1 MSPASELQPDAI
13 REVVDCPF
21 CGSASRRPV
30 TAPVLDGECHSL
42 AEPWQSMR
50 FQMVECADCGT
61 LYQRVR
67 PRREDIGQFY
77 SSEYDCYESLVQRG
91 PIVRTLAQITARQ
104 LVKKVERLRP
114 PENDVFVDFGCGS
127 GTWMELLASIDA
139 PWKMVGTEISPDLIR
154 EVEAL
159 GFSGHVCDDSDIEK
173 CFEPESV
180 GIFHMNHVI
189 EHVQSPLQLFRK
201 LHDLLVPGGIVIGQ
215 TPDAD
220 CLERRIFGDHWV
232 QWHLPRHLVIFD
244 KVSMRK
250 HAEAAGLEVVALDSS
265 PSGAVMWGASTLKWW
280 AERRGRPYR
289 VTREPLHPYLM
300 LLFAPFSFVQS
311 KVANTSHMDF
321 VLQRPR

>member
-1 MSPASELQPDAI
+1 MSVPIEVQPDDV

-21 CGSASRRPV
+21 CGSPGCRPA
-30 TAPVLDGECHSL
+30 TRPIPDGECHSL
-42 AEPWQSMR
+42 AEPWRSMR
-50 FQMVECADCGT
+50 FQMVECLGCGT

-91 PIVRTLAQITARQ
+91 PIVRTLAQISARQ
-104 LVKKVERLRP
+104 LVRKIERHRP

-127 GTWMELLASIDA
+127 GSWLELFASIDA
-139 PWKMVGTEISPDLIR
+139 PWTMVGTEIAPELIAQ
-154 EVEAL
+154 VEEL
-159 GFSGHVCDDSDIEK
+159 GLTGHVCDDSDIEK

-180 GIFHMNHVI
+180 GVFHMNHVI
-189 EHVQSPLQLFRK
+189 EHVQSPLALLRK
-201 LHDLLVPGGIVIGQ
+201 LHDLLVPGGLVVGQ
-215 TPDAD
+215 TPDAG
-220 CLERRIFGDHWV
+220 CLERRLFGDHWV

-244 KVSMRK
+244 KQTLRQ
-250 HAEAAGLEVVALDSS
+250 HAEKAGLEVVSLDSS

-300 LLFAPFSFVQS
+300 LLFAPLSFAQS
-311 KVANTSHMDF
+311 KVASTSHMDF
-321 VLQRPR
+321 MLRRPR